1 MKKIVRGNDFL
12 MKIPVRKMVGKEQ
25 VKFALPACTDIVV
38 NLVGAYRRHSLEY
51 GISVSDDS
59 VIEARV
65 EGEALGVGNYALE
78 VKGRL
83 YGNDWRSNEYEQ
95 VQIVDNNASGD
106 TVFEPSEGEDSVE
119 MDTAIVVLPPTADT
133 EALIAACKEATEAC
147 RKTTAEAEA
156 AESGRKAAE
165 EARETAESQ
174 RRADERAREVAEDQ
188 RSSNESSREDAEV
201 RRISAE
207 TERKTAETKRATA
220 EDGRKDAEAKRAAAE
235 KARETVEA
243 GRVKAETERAVAE
256 AARAAAEQKRQE
268 DTDRAVKHAESVDV
282 SLSGA
287 EIVVTID

>member
-1 MKKIVRGNDFL
+1 MKKIVRGNDFV

-59 VIEARV
+59 VIAARV
-65 EGEALGVGNYALE
+65 EGDALGVGNYALE

-119 MDTAIVVLPPTADT
+119 MDTAVVVLPPTADT

-147 RKTTAEAEA
+147 RNATAEAE
-156 AESGRKAAE
+156 AAE

-188 RSSNESSREDAEV
+188 RSSNESSREDAEA

-207 TERKTAETKRATA
+207 MERKTAETKRATA
-220 EDGRKDAEAKRAAAE
+220 EDGRKDAETQRAAAE
-235 KARETVEA
+235 KARETAEN
-243 GRVKAETERAVAE
+243 GRVKAET
-256 AARAAAEQKRQE
+256 ARAGAEVARDAAEQKRQE

>member
-1 MKKIVRGNDFL
+1 M
-12 MKIPVRKMVGKEQ
+12 MKIPVRKMVGQEQ

-65 EGEALGVGNYALE
+65 EGDALGVGNYALE

-119 MDTAIVVLPPTADT
+119 MDTAVVVLPPTADT
-133 EALIAACKEATEAC
+133 EALIVACKEATEAC
-147 RKTTAEAEA
+147 KNVTAEAEA

-188 RSSNESSREDAEV
+188 RGSNESSREDAEA

-207 TERKTAETKRATA
+207 TERKTAETKRETA
-220 EDGRKDAEAKRAAAE
+220 ENGRKDAETQRAAAE
-235 KARETVEA
+235 KSRETAET
-243 GRVKAETERAVAE
+243 GRVKTETARAE
-256 AARAAAEQKRQE
+256 AEVARAAAEQKRQE

-287 EIVVTID
+287 EIVVSID

>member
-1 MKKIVRGNDFL
+1 MKKIVRGNDFT
-12 MKIPVRKMVGKEQ
+12 MRIPVRKIVNGEQ
-25 VKFALPACTDIVV
+25 VKFPLPACTDIAV
-38 NLVGAYRRHSLEY
+38 NLVNAYRRTALVY
-51 GISVSDDS
+51 NVAVADDS

-65 EGEALGVGNYALE
+65 EGDRISVGTYALE
-78 VKGRL
+78 VRGKL
-83 YGNDWRSNEYEQ
+83 FGNDWRSNEYEQ

-119 MDTAIVVLPPTADT
+119 MDTAVVVLPPTADT

-174 RRADERAREVAEDQ
+174 RRADESAREVAEDQ

-220 EDGRKDAEAKRAAAE
+220 EDGRKDAEAQRAAAE
-235 KARETVEA
+235 KARETAESE
-243 GRVKAETERAVAE
+243 RVKAETARAGAE

>member
-1 MKKIVRGNDFL
+1 MKKIVRGNDFG

-51 GISVSDDS
+51 AISVGDDS

-65 EGEALGVGNYALE
+65 EGDALSVGNYALE

-95 VQIVDNNASGD
+95 VQIVDNNAQGD

-119 MDTAIVVLPPTADT
+119 MDTAVVVLPPTADT

-165 EARETAESQ
+165 EARETAES
-174 RRADERAREVAEDQ
+174 E
-188 RSSNESSREDAEV
+188 
-201 RRISAE
+201 
-207 TERKTAETKRATA
+207 
-220 EDGRKDAEAKRAAAE
+220 
-235 KARETVEA
+235 
-243 GRVKAETERAVAE
+243 RVK
-256 AARAAAEQKRQE
+256 AEQKRQE
-268 DTDRAVKHAESVDV
+268 DTDRAVKHAESMDV

-287 EIVVTID
+287 EIVVSID

>member
-1 MKKIVRGNDFL
+1 M

-65 EGEALGVGNYALE
+65 EGDALGVGNYALE

-83 YGNDWRSNEYEQ
+83 YGKDWRSNEYEQ

-106 TVFEPSEGEDSVE
+106 TVFEPRDGEDSVE

-165 EARETAESQ
+165 EARETAESGRKAAEEAREMAESQ

-188 RSSNESSREDAEV
+188 RSSNESSRDDAEAQ
-201 RRISAE
+201 RISSE
-207 TERKTAETKRATA
+207 MERKTAETKRATS
-220 EDGRKDAEAKRAAAE
+220 EDGMLLYC
-235 KARETVEA
+235 
-243 GRVKAETERAVAE
+243 
-256 AARAAAEQKRQE
+256 
-268 DTDRAVKHAESVDV
+268 
-282 SLSGA
+282 SLP
-287 EIVVTID
+287 